1 MCPSRPSSED
11 LSVMQLLKTQ
21 MSKAIEG
28 SAYNWIRP
36 SIWDTV
42 TSNATKQSSAMG
54 GGVGVGGGINMGL
67 IF

>member
-1 MCPSRPSSED
+1 MCSSRPSSED

-36 SIWDTV
+36 SSIWDTV
-42 TSNATKQSSAMG
+42 TRNTAK
-54 GGVGVGGGINMGL
+54 
-67 IF
+67 